1 MAASALRC
9 STLICRCF
17 GGTAASVR
25 SPPMARFAALLCV
38 LALAAPASALAQ
50 GGGAFQPIPPAP
62 PPPSTVEEQPTSN
75 TNEDDGLSSTQQFLI
90 AISGIVLLFGIGW
103 LIVRDARSTA
113 PVQDRGPATDEQRR
127 KGSQKPASIR
137 HRQSRSKAK
146 AARQAR
152 KKARKR

>member
-1 MAASALRC
+1 M
-9 STLICRCF
+9 I
-17 GGTAASVR
+17 
-25 SPPMARFAALLCV
+25 ARVAALLCL
-38 LALAAPASALAQ
+38 LALIAPGAALAQ
-50 GGGAFQPIPPAP
+50 GGGAFQPLPPAP
-62 PPPSTVEEQPTSN
+62 PEQPTTSAP
-75 TNEDDGLSSTQQFLI
+75 TNADEDEDDGLSSTQQFLI

-113 PVQDRGPATDEQRR
+113 PVQDRGPAGDEQRR
-127 KGSQKPASIR
+127 KGSQKPASVR